1 MGTKLLWSGLTF
13 IMAVPAFAA
22 VLGLHPERDTLVA
35 IGAVVM
41 VIGAVLLWISK

>member
-22 VLGLHPERDTLVA
+22 MIGLHPDHNTLVVIGSA
-35 IGAVVM
+35 IMVV
-41 VIGAVLLWISK
+41 GAVLLWLSK